1 MQKKITV
8 ESNDFSDIARENM
21 ARLIAARLK
30 EQKDKEIERQM
41 GERKVR

>member
-1 MQKKITV
+1 VQKKITV
-8 ESNDFSDIARENM
+8 ESNDFSAIARENM

-30 EQKDKEIERQM
+30 EQKDKEVERQM